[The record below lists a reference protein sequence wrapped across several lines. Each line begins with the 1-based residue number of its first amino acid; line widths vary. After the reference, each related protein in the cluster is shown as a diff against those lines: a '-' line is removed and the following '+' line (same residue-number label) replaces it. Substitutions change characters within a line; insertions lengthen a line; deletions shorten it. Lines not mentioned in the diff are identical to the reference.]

1 MRYFALASD
10 YDGTLAIDGR
20 VDEQTLNALQRL
32 RDSGRKLIL
41 VTGRHL
47 DDVFQVFPQFD
58 WFDCIVA
65 ENGALLYYPATHEE
79 QILGE
84 RPPDSFIERLKEQQ
98 VQPLGVGRVIISTWE
113 PFETVVLQT
122 IRDFGLEL
130 QVIFNKGAVM
140 VLPSGINKA
149 VGLQAALTRLGLSPH
164 NVVGIGDAENDHA
177 FLDLCECSVAVANAL
192 PMLIERA
199 DFVTQGCRGEG
210 VQEIIDALIT
220 TDLIHLNTQNHRHQ
234 ILLGT
239 QANGSEVYLQPYE
252 TNILLAGISGGGK
265 TTLATGILERLSEQ
279 GYQFCIF
286 DPEGDYEGFEGS
298 VVLGNRDYI
307 PRVEEVL
314 NLLEQ
319 PGQSLVI
326 NLLGVKLDQRP
337 LFLSEILSPLLA
349 LRSRT
354 GRPHWIVLDEAHHMI
369 PASQNPNTLALPQS
383 LKGMMM
389 ITVHPDHIDTA
400 ALSFINTLITIGKAQ
415 EETISAFCTAVG
427 QCTPTIPE
435 GEVEVGQAVVWFSK
449 TDLPAFKFK
458 VEPPRTEIHRHKR
471 NYAEGNLGADKCFY
485 FRGSEQKLNL
495 KAQNLITFSQL
506 AEGIDDE
513 TWLYHLHRQDYSQWF
528 ENAIKD
534 KELANEVVQIEKN
547 QVLSAAESRTQIKG
561 AITQRYTLPV

>member
-10 YDGTLAIDGR
+10 YDGTLATNGR

-47 DDVFQVFPQFD
+47 DDIFQVFPQFD

-79 QILGE
+79 QTLGE
-84 RPPDSFIERLKEQQ
+84 RPPDSFIERLKERQ
-98 VQPLGVGRVIISTWE
+98 VQPLGVGRVIVSTWE

-122 IRDFGLEL
+122 IRDLGLEL

-220 TDLIHLNTQNHRHQ
+220 SDLSLVNTQSLRHQ

-239 QANGSEVYLQPYE
+239 QANGSEVYLQPYDA
-252 TNILLAGISGGGK
+252 NVLLAGTSGGGK

-298 VVLGNRDYI
+298 VVLGNREYI

-319 PGQSLVI
+319 PNQSLVI

-337 LFLSEILSPLLA
+337 LFLSEILLPLLA
-349 LRSRT
+349 LRTRT
-354 GRPHWIVLDEAHHMI
+354 GRPHWIVLDEAHQMI
-369 PASQNPNTLALPQS
+369 PVSQNPDPLVFPQS
-383 LKGMMM
+383 LNGMM

-400 ALSFINTLITIGKAQ
+400 ALSLINTLIIIGKTQ

-427 QCTPTIPE
+427 HCSPTIPE
-435 GEVEVGQAVVWFSK
+435 GEVELGQAVVWFTT
-449 TDLPAFKFK
+449 TDLPAVKFK
-458 VEPPRTEIHRHKR
+458 VEPSRIELHRHKR
-471 NYAEGNLGADKCFY
+471 NYAEGDLGANKWFY

-495 KAQNLITFSQL
+495 KAQNLITFTQL

-513 TWLYHLHRQDYSQWF
+513 TWLYHLHHQDYSQWLKD
-528 ENAIKD
+528 AIKD
-534 KELANEVVQIEKN
+534 EELADEVAQIEKN
-547 QVLSAAESRTQIKG
+547 QVLSAVESRTQIKG
-561 AITQRYTLPV
+561 AITQRYTLPT